1 MKCCE
6 EYAAALSAFADGELN
21 EAERRALLDHIEHC
35 QRCRDYLSELMILR
49 AMFEEMPELQ
59 APDHFAER
67 VLARVHEDEAG
78 KKRRHRRAL
87 PRVLAACAAF
97 VLVAGVAVRFALPG
111 IDAGS
116 DSAACGDNG
125 AAEDIPLEG
134 IAPAPT
140 GDDYTSF
147 SYSAVQKDGAQYD
160 DQYVPDGE
168 AAADEPTADGS
179 AGGTEKS
186 EYLTVRVDEAAA
198 EDFLLTRGMAVYSE
212 TEESVCFLVTPE
224 VAHELGAEI
233 LMNEDTAAALA
244 GADALVIVEIGRAQ
258 PNADAGADGEAAP
271 DSGGTLPD
279 AEEGVAP

>member
-21 EAERRALLDHIEHC
+21 EAERRTLLDHIEHC

-59 APDHFAER
+59 APDNF
-67 VLARVHEDEAG
+67 AG
-78 KKRRHRRAL
+78 K
-87 PRVLAACAAF
+87 VLE
-97 VLVAGVAVRFALPG
+97 RFALP
-111 IDAGS
+111 DAGTGS
-116 DSAACGDNG
+116 DSAVCGDNG
-125 AAEDIPLEG
+125 AAEDVPLEG
-134 IAPAPT
+134 IALAPT

-160 DQYVPDGE
+160 DQYAPDGE
-168 AAADEPTADGS
+168 AAADAPTADGA
-179 AGGTEKS
+179 AGGTEKQ
-186 EYLTVRVDEAAA
+186 EYLTVCVDEAAA

-212 TEESVCFLVTPE
+212 TEESVRFLVTPE

-233 LMNEDTAAALA
+233 LMDENTAAALA

-258 PNADAGADGEAAP
+258 PNADSETVP